1 MNPLQF
7 LWLVSL
13 VIAAA
18 ALCVMLALIVAR
30 LFSVRHD
37 RANAAERK
45 RIAPMVMAGDL
56 ASIDGPVDPH
66 LLADLSAEL
75 IDMVRGDDRAAF
87 VASATRMGVPDE
99 FRSRLRRGNAR
110 QRVTA
115 AEALAQFPDSV
126 SRDSLQN
133 ALDDRNPDVRL
144 AAAMALA
151 AQDAA
156 PPARTLVDRLSLG
169 TRENSLVMVGLFEEI
184 GRTRPDEIR
193 ALILDEAVA
202 DTVKAAAIEALAGT
216 GDYSLVAPINDLAL
230 ETDPASPALPRYLRV
245 LAQFEHPGGTA
256 AVRAALDSPGWATR
270 AAAAE
275 AAGRIGIVDARGAL
289 AGLLDDHHWAVRFA
303 AAEALAKLGPPGLAM
318 LGEAAAS
325 DQPRAREAA
334 ALILAERAGARR

>member
-13 VIAAA
+13 VIATA
-18 ALCVMLALIVAR
+18 ALCVMLGLIVAR
-30 LFSVRHD
+30 LLSVRHD
-37 RANAAERK
+37 RARAAERK

-75 IDMVRGDDRAAF
+75 IDMVRGEDRAAF

-99 FRSRLRRGNAR
+99 FRMRLRRGNAH

-115 AEALAQFPDSV
+115 AETLAQFPDSV
-126 SRDSLQN
+126 SRDSLEK

-144 AAAMALA
+144 AAAIALA

-156 PPARTLVDRLSLG
+156 PPARTLVDRLALG
-169 TRENSLVMVGLFEEI
+169 TRENSLIMVALFEEI

-216 GDYSLVAPINDLAL
+216 GDYSLVAPINKLAL
-230 ETDPASPALPRYLRV
+230 EADPASSALPRYLRV
-245 LAQFEHPGGTA
+245 LAQFEHPGGA
-256 AVRAALDSPGWATR
+256 SAVRAALDNPAWATR

-275 AAGRIGIVDARGAL
+275 AAGRIGIIDARGAL
-289 AGLLDDHHWAVRFA
+289 ARLLDDHHWAVRFA
-303 AAEALAKLGPPGLAM
+303 AAEALAKLGSPGLA
-318 LGEAAAS
+318 LLNEAATS

-334 ALILAERAGARR
+334 ALILAERAGAGR

>member
-13 VIAAA
+13 VIATA
-18 ALCVMLALIVAR
+18 ALCVMLGLIVAR
-30 LFSVRHD
+30 LISVRHD
-37 RANAAERK
+37 RARAAERK

-75 IDMVRGDDRAAF
+75 IDMVRGEDRAAF

-126 SRDSLQN
+126 SRDSLEK

-144 AAAMALA
+144 AAAIALA
-151 AQDAA
+151 AQDTA
-156 PPARTLVDRLSLG
+156 PPARTLVDRLALG
-169 TRENSLVMVGLFEEI
+169 TRENSLIMVALFEEI

-202 DTVKAAAIEALAGT
+202 GTVKAAAIEALAGT
-216 GDYSLVAPINDLAL
+216 GDYSLVAPINNLAL
-230 ETDPASPALPRYLRV
+230 ESDPASSALPRYLRV
-245 LAQFEHPGGTA
+245 LAQFEHPGGA
-256 AVRAALDSPGWATR
+256 SAVRAALDNPAWATR

-275 AAGRIGIVDARGAL
+275 AAGRIGIIDARGAL

-303 AAEALAKLGPPGLAM
+303 AAEALAKLGSPGLA
-318 LGEAAAS
+318 LLNEAATS

-334 ALILAERAGARR
+334 ALILAERAGAGR